1 MLMVLPTQ
9 FNVNPPLFFS
19 LLGRSFPSPFPY
31 TAAGGTGSRST
42 PPSGFGESTQ
52 DKKKKE
58 RERGTGGVFDG
69 EGASGYRLKPDLAF
83 EDIQLVLKGYNNNK
97 NVAPSGEESSKPPLL
112 IAFLF

>member
-52 DKKKKE
+52 DKKKKK
-58 RERGTGGVFDG
+58 REKEEQEECLMVRGPVDTD
-69 EGASGYRLKPDLAF
+69 
-83 EDIQLVLKGYNNNK
+83 
-97 NVAPSGEESSKPPLL
+97 
-112 IAFLF
+112 

>member
-1 MLMVLPTQ
+1 MVLPTQ

-52 DKKKKE
+52 DKKKE

-97 NVAPSGEESSKPPLL
+97 NVAPSGEESSKSPLL